1 MKNQKSEDVV
11 ISKLPNKIEQNMDLL
26 IGNNKFNKDIYLPF
40 DKRIIEFFDDLSKII
55 LSNNKYKNSEV
66 ISFGFWCRKNNIYN
80 YSKDFDFNDLR
91 VGRGI
96 SFHVTPSNVPL
107 NFCYSMAFGLLS
119 GNTCMIKISNKN
131 FTEVNI
137 MINYLNKILRK
148 KKFHFLK
155 SVIKIFRTKKNESLI
170 TEYLSSISD
179 LRLIWGG
186 NNTINLFKKMNTK
199 INTQDI
205 FFRDRYS
212 ISVLNADK
220 IIKINNDDFKKLVN
234 NFYNDTMIYD
244 QNACTAPHIIYWFG
258 SNIKSAR
265 NKFWNKFSLLVNNKY
280 KLDLFQVYDK
290 YKIINEYLVNEPYA
304 ERVDVHNK
312 TIYTIQLKKIPKE
325 VQSFRG
331 RWGVFL
337 EVNSRSINKLKSI
350 IDENLQT
357 VTYFGFKK
365 EIFDKYL
372 RSNKINGIDRI
383 VPVGQS
389 LNMSLKWDGYD
400 LMKILTRYVEIK

>member
-66 ISFGFWCRKNNIYN
+66 ISFGFWCRKNNILN

-119 GNTCMIKISNKN
+119 GNTCIIKISNKN

-186 NNTINLFKKMNTK
+186 NNTINLFKK
-199 INTQDI
+199 
-205 FFRDRYS
+205 
-212 ISVLNADK
+212 
-220 IIKINNDDFKKLVN
+220 
-234 NFYNDTMIYD
+234 
-244 QNACTAPHIIYWFG
+244 
-258 SNIKSAR
+258 
-265 NKFWNKFSLLVNNKY
+265 
-280 KLDLFQVYDK
+280 
-290 YKIINEYLVNEPYA
+290 
-304 ERVDVHNK
+304 
-312 TIYTIQLKKIPKE
+312 
-325 VQSFRG
+325 
-331 RWGVFL
+331 
-337 EVNSRSINKLKSI
+337 
-350 IDENLQT
+350 
-357 VTYFGFKK
+357 
-365 EIFDKYL
+365 
-372 RSNKINGIDRI
+372 
-383 VPVGQS
+383 
-389 LNMSLKWDGYD
+389 
-400 LMKILTRYVEIK
+400 

>member
-137 MINYLNKILRK
+137 MINYLNKILKK